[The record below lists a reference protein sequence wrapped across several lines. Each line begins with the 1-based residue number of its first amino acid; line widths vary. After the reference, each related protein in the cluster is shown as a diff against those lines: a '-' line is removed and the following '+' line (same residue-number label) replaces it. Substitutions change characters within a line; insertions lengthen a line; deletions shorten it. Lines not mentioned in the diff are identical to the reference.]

1 MMSIDTD
8 DAHSGWEAQ
17 KGMNPKHITTMNKNN
32 NNTTTENPESNAQ
45 QELVATRRK
54 CLKCFKSNTRV
65 FDDYSIEVTP
75 QAMGEPSQ
83 LEVKK
88 VGKSKRYVTNGKNP
102 LACIELKVPAD
113 VPDRA
118 AAFFHELDRLTKDIQ
133 TSKPELPQGKLKL
146 NIDNLKVYH
155 DDATGEAVAWM
166 CFSTQ
171 SSIPI
176 SSQLAKLLGIIN
188 QCFATNKKSTSR
200 QSL

>member
-1 MMSIDTD
+1 MRTDTD
-8 DAHSGWEAQ
+8 DPHAGWEAR
-17 KGMNPKHITTMNKNN
+17 KGINPKHTTDMNRQD
-32 NNTTTENPESNAQ
+32 TTTEQPGQDGNTANGLA
-45 QELVATRRK
+45 ATRRK
-54 CLKCFKSNTRV
+54 CLKSFKSNTRV

-75 QAMGEPSQ
+75 QAVGEPSQ

-118 AAFFHELDRLTKDIQ
+118 SAFFRELDRLTKDIQ
-133 TSKPELPQGKLKL
+133 THKPELPQGELKL
-146 NIDNLKVYH
+146 NLDNLKVYH
-155 DDATGEAVAWM
+155 DDVTGEAVAWM
-166 CFSTQ
+166 RFNTQ

-176 SSQLAKLLGIIN
+176 SSQLANLLGIVN
-188 QCFATNKKSTSR
+188 QCFATNPTTKSP